1 MSASITL
8 LVLSAVL
15 CGTGVYVMLE
25 RSLTRILVGF
35 LLLGNGINLLLFLMA
50 GRSGQAPLIG
60 DVGEADSIVD
70 PVPQVLMLTAIVIN
84 FGITAFLLALIYR
97 SWWLANLGDEG
108 DTVSDEHEED
118 ERELEDAERMSVSI
132 EEDDEA
138 MRAELA
144 SEVEDTAHAVLDA
157 ADSATGA
164 TAAVGEG
171 SAVSGSAPSGSS
183 PSGSSRDSSRDE
195 RDVTS

>member
-8 LVLSAVL
+8 LLLSAVL

-35 LLLGNGINLLLFLMA
+35 LLIGNGINLLLFLMS

-60 DVGEADSIVD
+60 DVSEADSIVD
-70 PVPQVLMLTAIVIN
+70 PVPQVLILTAIVIN

-108 DTVSDEHEED
+108 DTVSDEHAED
-118 ERELEDAERMSVSI
+118 EREREDAERVSVSL

-138 MRAELA
+138 MRLELQ
-144 SEVEDTAHAVLDA
+144 SEVEDTARAVVEA
-157 ADSATGA
+157 TESATPPEEDA
-164 TAAVGEG
+164 ST
-171 SAVSGSAPSGSS
+171 SASGPASG
-183 PSGSSRDSSRDE
+183 RDSSRDE

>member
-8 LVLSAVL
+8 LLLSAVL

-60 DVGEADSIVD
+60 DASEADSIVD

-157 ADSATGA
+157 ADSSTGT
-164 TAAVGEG
+164 TAAVSEAAG
-171 SAVSGSAPSGSS
+171 SSSSGSS
-183 PSGSSRDSSRDE
+183 AGSGRDSSRDE